1 MSSPMTRRGALVGA
15 VATATALTLARSVQ
29 ADAEPAT
36 HEVRIKDFKFCPEQ
50 IEIKTGDTIRWIND
64 DLAPHTATA
73 SEFGWDTGEI
83 SGGDSAVLLVTSDM
97 ETAYFC
103 AFHPHMVASLII
115 V

>member
-1 MSSPMTRRGALVGA
+1 MTRRGALVGA

-29 ADAEPAT
+29 ANSVPVT
-36 HEVRIKDFKFCPEQ
+36 HEIRIKDFKFSPEQ
-50 IEIKTGDTIRWIND
+50 IEVKTGDTIRWIND

-73 SEFGWDTGEI
+73 HEYSWDTGEI
-83 SGGDSAVLLVTSDM
+83 GGGDVAEILVTSDM
-97 ETAYFC
+97 EPAYFC